1 MALLCV
7 SVFILLPIDFDVFTC
22 TLYVGPPMRRYFPDL
37 ESFKRSA
44 RSAQIIPVYRQ
55 LLADRL
61 TPVSAFEVLG
71 RDAHAFLLESVIGG
85 EKIAR
90 YSFIATAPSIV
101 YSAMQGK
108 ALIAGGGQGRE
119 FDTVDPLA
127 DLQAL
132 LPPLTYHRDPNLP
145 AFTGGLVGYAGYDTI
160 RYYEGEKL
168 TAPPKDDR
176 RLPDVQ
182 FGLYGE
188 LVIFDHVD
196 KTIKVVANAS
206 VGGAT
211 GVGSGQRA
219 VGSETGVG
227 SRQRAVGGEENV
239 DDAAVEAAYRD
250 ACRRVDNLVQRL
262 SQPPRSGLGEIDP
275 TAPLSLKYESN
286 FTREGFEDAV
296 RKGQEYIKAGDIFQ
310 FVPSQRLRVPSSAD
324 PLDVY
329 RALRIINPS
338 PFMFYLKSPQC
349 TLIGSSPEILCRVE
363 DGVVTSRPLAGT
375 RRRGATEAEDQ
386 ALEQEL
392 LADPKERAEHIML
405 VDLHRND
412 VGRVATVGS
421 VVVSDV
427 MTVERYSHVM
437 HITTNVTGQ
446 LAADKTALDALAV
459 SLPVGTVSGAPKIRA
474 MQIIDE
480 LEPTRRGPYGG
491 AVGYLDFAG
500 NLDTCIA
507 LRTMVWKNGTYD
519 VQAGAGVVADSVPS
533 SEYEETLNKARAMLK
548 AVEIAEKGFGS

>member
-1 MALLCV
+1 
-7 SVFILLPIDFDVFTC
+7 
-22 TLYVGPPMRRYFPDL
+22 MRRYFPDL
-37 ESFKRSA
+37 PAFTKAAEA
-44 RSAQIIPVYRQ
+44 AQMIPVYRQ

-71 RDAHAFLLESVIGG
+71 RDAHAFLLESVVGG

-90 YSFIATAPSIV
+90 YSFIATGPSLV

-108 ALIAGGGQGRE
+108 ALIAGGGRGDE
-119 FDTVDPLA
+119 FDTTDPLA

-132 LPPLTYHRDPNLP
+132 MPPLKYHRNPNLP

-196 KTIKVVANAS
+196 KTIKVVANAT
-206 VGGAT
+206 VKKNTPEGI
-211 GVGSGQRA
+211 
-219 VGSETGVG
+219 
-227 SRQRAVGGEENV
+227 
-239 DDAAVEAAYRD
+239 EAAYKD
-250 ACRRVDNLVQRL
+250 ACRRVDGLVQRL
-262 SQPPRSGLGEIDP
+262 QQPPSSGLGEIDP

-286 FTREGFEDAV
+286 FTREGFEAAV
-296 RKGQEYIKAGDIFQ
+296 KAGQEYIKAGDIFQ
-310 FVPSQRLRVPSSAD
+310 FVPSQRLRVPSDAD

-329 RALRIINPS
+329 RALRVINPS
-338 PFMFYLKSPQC
+338 PFMFFLKSPSC
-349 TLIGSSPEILCRVE
+349 ILIGSSPEILCRVE
-363 DGVVTSRPLAGT
+363 DGVVSSRPLAGT
-375 RRRGATEAEDQ
+375 RRRGATDEEDK
-386 ALEQEL
+386 ALEKEL

-412 VGRVATVGS
+412 VGRVSKIGS
-421 VVVSDV
+421 VVVSDI

-437 HITTNVTGQ
+437 HITTHVTGQ
-446 LAADKTALDALAV
+446 LADDKTALDALEV

-507 LRTMVWKNGTYD
+507 LRTMVWKAGTYD

-533 SEYEETLNKARAMLK
+533 AEYEETISKAKAMLK
-548 AVEIAEKGFGS
+548 AVEIAEQGFGR